1 MRRAL
6 SESRRQDLIDSILM
20 YNEEYADNVGIS
32 FIGPTQEELESLTD
46 SELEQ
51 ELTFAKS
58 SYEGSMSHD
67 KADTDDDLDTSPA
80 LAQEPVHSPEDH
92 PADNFPSKMG
102 MGRRHEGLQ
111 GLPDSVLKIIVA
123 EGAALKTAGLL
134 EEFELNYDA
143 IEEAIHEE
151 TLFEGL
157 GDDVYLPRRELLDL
171 IAAMDPEEVA
181 GGEYVDEDTGEVF
194 LARGQKAG
202 SSYVHPDYKHV
213 KRPSRYMDD
222 EPDYEGVEP
231 TGNVQNQYQ
240 TAIEMF
246 AADFEGEKFDDP
258 EGAAMDAAES
268 FFVLNPEW
276 KMWGPALGLSKA
288 DMKSQVAEL
297 IYSNLVNEGL
307 QLEAEYKGRD
317 VPLGKPMKGD
327 TAKFKVYVKDKK
339 TGNVKKVNFGSKG
352 MEIRRDNPKA
362 RKSFRARH
370 GCGTARASDRT
381 KAAFWSCRMWST
393 KPVSKIVGGK

>member
-1 MRRAL
+1 MQLSKEFLDNLAKMNTEQLRTQYSDITQSDGPAL
-6 SESRRQDLIDSILM
+6 TLRKGLTDDQIRDEIIYYLNAPAYPTYPEEEEVEYPELSGIASRV
-20 YNEEYADNVGIS
+20 EGIS
-32 FIGPTQEELESLTD
+32 
-46 SELEQ
+46 
-51 ELTFAKS
+51 
-58 SYEGSMSHD
+58 
-67 KADTDDDLDTSPA
+67 
-80 LAQEPVHSPEDH
+80 
-92 PADNFPSKMG
+92 
-102 MGRRHEGLQ
+102 
-111 GLPDSVLKIIVA
+111 DSVLKIIVA
-123 EGAALKTAGLL
+123 EGAALKAAGLL
-134 EEFELNYDA
+134 EQFELNYDA

-151 TLFEGL
+151 VLREGL
-157 GDDVYLPRRELLDL
+157 SDDVYLPREEVIAL
-171 IAAMDPEEVA
+171 IAEMDPEEVA
-181 GGEYVDEDTGEVF
+181 GAEYIDEDSGEVL
-194 LARGQKAG
+194 LAPGQKAG

-246 AADFEGEKFDDP
+246 AADFEGEKFDNP
-258 EGAAMDAAES
+258 EGAAMDAAEG

-276 KMWGPALGLSKA
+276 KMWGPALGLTKS
-288 DMKSQVAEL
+288 DMKSHVAEL
-297 IYSNLVNEGL
+297 IHSNLMGENL
-307 QLEAEYKGRD
+307 QLEAEYRGRE

-370 GCGTARASDRT
+370 GCGTSRASDRT
-381 KAAFWSCRMWST
+381 KAAYWSCRMWSS
-393 KPVSKIVGGK
+393 KPVSDIVGGK